1 MELSELTAYAEEKF
15 HIREQRKWAD
25 FPGFSVLADPG
36 TGKWAALLMRQW
48 DFDTGTEIQRC
59 DIRCGRQVLS
69 EMRKPY
75 LSLPY
80 RMRGENW
87 IGVRLDDGTD
97 PEVVFR
103 LFDRAV
109 YSGHE
114 RGYTIVLDQNAGK
127 DGGPY
132 RVEAPREN
140 ETVYRDVALPPMG
153 RKPGRTGPL
162 VPDRIR
168 RMMKLYRRGDG
179 SFQEKCRNFYRQ
191 GKFMEDYED
200 DVPWNEEYRHYFP
213 TYHDL
218 NIRQLRGYFTWRS
231 GVRKGNYTPIA
242 LSFAYLYLY
251 ELLNGIGTGS
261 PEEALQKMEEFA
273 AGFLDSGMGD
283 PGMAK
288 NLRRWMVEYGVI
300 HNVSPELVRRYADP
314 ATVENDRFLEILRD
328 PETSTDEEI
337 FFALCGLGGRKLE
350 ESPVIQKDG
359 EKGRRL
365 FAAVWR
371 QVSETYSRD
380 GRDFFASCFGER
392 KAFSWYPLANA
403 VYWEE
408 RPHPDADYVLDG
420 CRSYCCRNGVW
431 KEVRY
436 DRLYFN
442 RSLIQGLLHAA
453 DLGLRRYLKTGRYL
467 RRNPQEDWAEA
478 CVEAVLEAERRE
490 EMEAAKPKIAIDFS
504 GLEQIRRDAAFTRT
518 AF

>member
-1 MELSELTAYAEEKF
+1 
-15 HIREQRKWAD
+15 
-25 FPGFSVLADPG
+25 
-36 TGKWAALLMRQW
+36 
-48 DFDTGTEIQRC
+48 
-59 DIRCGRQVLS
+59 
-69 EMRKPY
+69 
-75 LSLPY
+75 
-80 RMRGENW
+80 
-87 IGVRLDDGTD
+87 
-97 PEVVFR
+97 
-103 LFDRAV
+103 
-109 YSGHE
+109 
-114 RGYTIVLDQNAGK
+114 
-127 DGGPY
+127 
-132 RVEAPREN
+132 
-140 ETVYRDVALPPMG
+140 
-153 RKPGRTGPL
+153 
-162 VPDRIR
+162 
-168 RMMKLYRRGDG
+168 
-179 SFQEKCRNFYRQ
+179 
-191 GKFMEDYED
+191 
-200 DVPWNEEYRHYFP
+200 
-213 TYHDL
+213 
-218 NIRQLRGYFTWRS
+218 
-231 GVRKGNYTPIA
+231 
-242 LSFAYLYLY
+242 
-251 ELLNGIGTGS
+251 
-261 PEEALQKMEEFA
+261 MEEFA

-314 ATVENDRFLEILRD
+314 ATVENDRFLEILRN

-380 GRDFFASCFGER
+380 GRGFFASCFGER

-504 GLEQIRRDAAFTRT
+504 GLEQIRRDAAFTRDSLLT
-518 AF
+518 EEEEDWAERRPEEQGGPADGSAAEPKLPGLDGLHTRILLDLLEGKSPEAEMKAAHLMPSVAADRINEALFDEIGDNVLECDGDAITVVEDYREDILQMLGGDDR